1 MLLHDLLKGKRL
13 VLASKSPRRQE
24 LLKGLDID
32 FEVWDTNH
40 DDEEPFPANLPLV
53 DVPIYLAKHKA
64 SLFTERLDENTILI
78 TCDTVVICCNQI
90 IGKPKDSV
98 DARGILSALSNK
110 VHTVITGVCLKSK
123 YAERVFDATTEVHF
137 KRLSME
143 EIDYYVDRY
152 KPYDKAGAYGV
163 QEWIGYVA
171 VERIDGSYFNVMGL
185 PIHSLHSQ
193 LISFITSMSKLKN

>member
-98 DARGILSALSNK
+98 DARRILSALSNK

-123 YAERVFDATTEVHF
+123 YAERVFDATTEVYF
-137 KRLSME
+137 KRLNME

-163 QEWIGYVA
+163 QEWIGHVA

-193 LISFITSMSKLKN
+193 LISFITSMSK

>member
-90 IGKPKDSV
+90 IGKPKDSI
-98 DARGILSALSNK
+98 DARRILSALSNK

-123 YAERVFDATTEVHF
+123 CAERVFDAATEVHF

-163 QEWIGYVA
+163 QEWIGYVG
-171 VERIDGSYFNVMGL
+171 VERVDGSYFNVMGL

-193 LISFITSMSKLKN
+193 LISFITTMSK